1 MNNPRIKEGFVL
13 RKMFD
18 NNIVMPA
25 GSQVKGFKGVLVLN
39 DTGALIYEQL
49 KAGKSVEE
57 TAQALTDEYVV
68 TLEKALADVQKTVA
82 DLQEAGVAE

>member
-1 MNNPRIKEGFVL
+1 MSNIILKEGFVL

-25 GSQVKGFKGVLVLN
+25 GSAVKDFKGVLVLN

-57 TAQALTDEYVV
+57 TAQALTEEYDV

>member
-1 MNNPRIKEGFVL
+1 MNNLFIKEDFIL

-18 NNIVMPA
+18 YNIVMPA
-25 GSQVKGFKGVLVLN
+25 GTAVKDFKGVLVLN

-57 TAQALTDEYVV
+57 TAQALTDVYDV
-68 TLEKALADVQKTVA
+68 TPEKALADVQKTVA
-82 DLQEAGVAE
+82 DLQEAGVA

>member
-1 MNNPRIKEGFVL
+1 MSNIKIKEGFVL

-25 GSQVKGFKGVLVLN
+25 GAVVKDFKGVLVLN

-57 TAQALTDEYVV
+57 TAQALTDAYDV
-68 TLEKALADVQKTVA
+68 TPEKALADVQKTVA

>member
-1 MNNPRIKEGFVL
+1 MNNPKIKEGFVL

-18 NNIVMPA
+18 HNIVMPSGA
-25 GSQVKGFKGVLVLN
+25 EVKDFKGVLVLN
-39 DTGALIYEQL
+39 DTGALIYEQF

-57 TAQALTDEYVV
+57 TAQALTDAYEV
-68 TLEKALADVQKTVA
+68 TPEKALADVKMTVA

>member
-1 MNNPRIKEGFVL
+1 ML

-25 GSQVKGFKGVLVLN
+25 GSEVKDFKGVLVLN

-57 TAQALTDEYVV
+57 TAQALTDVYDV
-68 TLEKALADVQKTVA
+68 TPEKALADVQKTVV

>member
-18 NNIVMPA
+18 HNIVMPA
-25 GSQVKGFKGVLVLN
+25 GSEVKDFKGVLVLN
-39 DTGALIYEQL
+39 DTGALIYEKL
-49 KAGKSVEE
+49 KTGKSVEE
-57 TAQALTDEYVV
+57 TAQALTDAYEV
-68 TLEKALADVQKTVA
+68 TPEKALADVQKTIA

>member
-1 MNNPRIKEGFVL
+1 ML

-18 NNIVMPA
+18 NNIVMPT
-25 GSQVKGFKGVLVLN
+25 GTEVKDFKGVLVLN

-57 TAQALTDEYVV
+57 TAQALTDAYDV
-68 TLEKALADVQKTVA
+68 TPETALADVSKTVA

>member
-1 MNNPRIKEGFVL
+1 MSIFKIKEGFVL

-25 GSQVKGFKGVLVLN
+25 GSEVKDFKGVLVLN

-57 TAQALTDEYVV
+57 TAQALTDAYDV
-68 TLEKALADVQKTVA
+68 TLEKALADVQKTIA